1 MKLTPGP
8 DQSDSD
14 SAGARA
20 AQASFGCPRASPTH
34 LLLPTPHL
42 PSPLRLQG
50 RPFCRSDYGP
60 VESAAPEGL
69 PREQHH
75 ARRACRATEHPL
87 DTYEAATLRHAA
99 LLRQS
104 VRAHAPISTRLA
116 QNGIL
121 FNHFRPQSPPC
132 GPSRSGF
139 LAGRYRRTT
148 RMRRKGQN
156 IPTRLRDTVAHWP
169 NLNLSGIS

>member
-1 MKLTPGP
+1 MHVEPAERPNILWIRTRQQRC
-8 DQSDSD
+8 D
-14 SAGARA
+14 
-20 AQASFGCPRASPTH
+20 T
-34 LLLPTPHL
+34 LLCYGNPFVRTPHL
-42 PSPLRLQG
+42 
-50 RPFCRSDYGP
+50 D
-60 VESAAPEGL
+60 
-69 PREQHH
+69 
-75 ARRACRATEHPL
+75 
-87 DTYEAATLRHAA
+87 
-99 LLRQS
+99 
-104 VRAHAPISTRLA
+104 RLA
-116 QNGIL
+116 QNSIL